1 MQKEWPAW
9 WEWEI
14 ELSPH
19 VLKRMVDRGFNE
31 VDLREMLEGSTSMTP
46 NVVPGRWVAVSRWR
60 RRRWEVVLEPDASAK
75 VIVVVT
81 AYPVTR
87 GTR

>member
-1 MQKEWPAW
+1 MQKEWPVW

-31 VDLREMLEGSTSMTP
+31 VDLREMLEGSTSVTAD
-46 NVVPGRWVAVSRWR
+46 VVPGRWVAVSRWR

-75 VIVVVT
+75 VIIVVT

>member
-1 MQKEWPAW
+1 MQKERPAW

-31 VDLREMLEGSTSMTP
+31 LDLREMLESATSMIP
-46 NVVPGRWVAVSRWR
+46 DIVPGRWVAEARWR

-75 VIVVVT
+75 VVVVVT